1 MCIFALNN
9 IMNFRKVERDAR
21 LMLHD
26 LKERKIAELTAM
38 MRSRKIAKAAAAVA
52 GTAAVGAL
60 TGGVGL
66 FGAGAILAFEVGLG
80 CIATAVAG
88 GAITGAAAG
97 GAGTA
102 AVYGVQEL
110 TNKKEP
116 PAEKKKD

>member
-1 MCIFALNN
+1 
-9 IMNFRKVERDAR
+9 MNFREVERDA
-21 LMLHD
+21 LLIMHD
-26 LKERKIAELTAM
+26 LKERKIAEFTAM
-38 MRSRKIAKAAAAVA
+38 MRSGKIAKAAAAVA

-60 TGGVGL
+60 TGGLGL
-66 FGAGAILAFEVGLG
+66 FSAGAIWAFEIGVG

-116 PAEKKKD
+116 QAEKKKD